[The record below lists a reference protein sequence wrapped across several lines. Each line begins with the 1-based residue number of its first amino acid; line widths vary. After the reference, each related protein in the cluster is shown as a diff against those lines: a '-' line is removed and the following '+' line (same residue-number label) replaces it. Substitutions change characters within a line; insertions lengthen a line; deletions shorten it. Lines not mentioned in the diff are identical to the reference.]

1 MPKYSR
7 RDVNALIDGDA
18 AYTTCVETGTFK
30 GTTALKLAEQFERV
44 YTIEIDEKLHQQACN
59 KFASKGTSNITAL
72 LGDSREILR
81 TLVPELCADGRPDKA
96 VFWLVS
102 FARLSRVVSFFSLK
116 SMQDAHWAGDES
128 VDWSSSKWKG
138 YGCNTG
144 FSGKPS
150 KSDGECA
157 GPPSSQQQVHT

>member
-7 RDVNALIDGDA
+7 RDVNALIDGDP

-59 KFASKGTSNITAL
+59 KFAGKSAANITAL

-81 TLVPELCADGRPDKA
+81 TLVPELCADGKPDKV

-102 FARLSRVVSFFSLK
+102 DFSALRA
-116 SMQDAHWAGDES
+116 SP
-128 VDWSSSKWKG
+128 
-138 YGCNTG
+138 
-144 FSGKPS
+144 F
-150 KSDGECA
+150 
-157 GPPSSQQQVHT
+157 PPIKLPTV